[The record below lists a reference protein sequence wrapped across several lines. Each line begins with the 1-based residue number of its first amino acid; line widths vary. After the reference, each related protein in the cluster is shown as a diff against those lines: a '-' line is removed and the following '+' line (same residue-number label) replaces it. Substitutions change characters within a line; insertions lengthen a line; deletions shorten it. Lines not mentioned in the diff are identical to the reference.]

1 MAHPLAVPSPF
12 AVDFALN
19 KIKSDEE
26 ILKLVHRLF
35 YRTPGKATVIK
46 KNIRAFSGFPE
57 DADRG
62 KAKDVLDRAFAA
74 TLNAILDLFDL
85 PRGVGEEG
93 KKEAKVAR
101 LMAWLEKP
109 SASDKKN
116 LKVRA
121 SRLLSPSRAL
131 SEERARPRRSSAA
144 PPPAL
149 FPRPLTPPPRSRPF
163 RPTGSRHREAREGDR
178 EAREGGGEEGEGG
191 GEEGPGGGE
200 EGEGGRGEVDG
211 APLLR
216 RRHQEGAGGDGEEAG
231 GASQEVGKGRGGRR
245 REAQGAAGVEAHPG

>member
-35 YRTPGKATVIK
+35 YRTPGKATVIM

-93 KKEAKVAR
+93 KKEAKEKR
-101 LMAWLEKP
+101 IFDWLMKP
-109 SASDKKN
+109 TKSGNKN
-116 LKVRA
+116 LKGECP
-121 SRLLSPSRAL
+121 PS
-131 SEERARPRRSSAA
+131 
-144 PPPAL
+144 
-149 FPRPLTPPPRSRPF
+149 
-163 RPTGSRHREAREGDR
+163 
-178 EAREGGGEEGEGG
+178 
-191 GEEGPGGGE
+191 
-200 EGEGGRGEVDG
+200 
-211 APLLR
+211 
-216 RRHQEGAGGDGEEAG
+216 
-231 GASQEVGKGRGGRR
+231 
-245 REAQGAAGVEAHPG
+245 

>member
-85 PRGVGEEG
+85 PRGVGGPPGLLGFLGFPGFPKTFVQTSKGILNLNEYH
-93 KKEAKVAR
+93 APPPHPPQAPAR
-101 LMAWLEKP
+101 
-109 SASDKKN
+109 
-116 LKVRA
+116 
-121 SRLLSPSRAL
+121 RLLST
-131 SEERARPRRSSAA
+131 ARKAHQRRWQCTLASTPHATWTMETRRHRKASSAA
-144 PPPAL
+144 RLRAHAGGIASWACDRRVRQAGLAPPPC
-149 FPRPLTPPPRSRPF
+149 
-163 RPTGSRHREAREGDR
+163 
-178 EAREGGGEEGEGG
+178 
-191 GEEGPGGGE
+191 
-200 EGEGGRGEVDG
+200 
-211 APLLR
+211 
-216 RRHQEGAGGDGEEAG
+216 
-231 GASQEVGKGRGGRR
+231 
-245 REAQGAAGVEAHPG
+245 

>member
-1 MAHPLAVPSPF
+1 MNEPSSVAHPLAVPSPF

-116 LKVRA
+116 LKVRRLA
-121 SRLLSPSRAL
+121 SPLPEARVPRSAPVRVVRPPPAPPPSSRAL
-131 SEERARPRRSSAA
+131 
-144 PPPAL
+144 
-149 FPRPLTPPPRSRPF
+149 
-163 RPTGSRHREAREGDR
+163 
-178 EAREGGGEEGEGG
+178 
-191 GEEGPGGGE
+191 
-200 EGEGGRGEVDG
+200 
-211 APLLR
+211 
-216 RRHQEGAGGDGEEAG
+216 
-231 GASQEVGKGRGGRR
+231 
-245 REAQGAAGVEAHPG
+245 

>member
-1 MAHPLAVPSPF
+1 MNEPSSVAHPLAVPSPF

-121 SRLLSPSRAL
+121 SRLLSPRRAL
-131 SEERARPRRSSAA
+131 CCTGTSLASPSSTH
-144 PPPAL
+144 
-149 FPRPLTPPPRSRPF
+149 RLTS
-163 RPTGSRHREAREGDR
+163 
-178 EAREGGGEEGEGG
+178 
-191 GEEGPGGGE
+191 
-200 EGEGGRGEVDG
+200 
-211 APLLR
+211 
-216 RRHQEGAGGDGEEAG
+216 
-231 GASQEVGKGRGGRR
+231 
-245 REAQGAAGVEAHPG
+245 